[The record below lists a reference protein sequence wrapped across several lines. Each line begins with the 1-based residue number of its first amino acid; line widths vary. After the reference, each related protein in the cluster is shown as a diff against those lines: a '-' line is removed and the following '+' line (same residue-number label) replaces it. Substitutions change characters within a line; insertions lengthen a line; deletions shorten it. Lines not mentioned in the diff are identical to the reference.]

1 MILNCLDRDGYLGER
16 DAFAAYP
23 VTGRSSRRTTVQI
36 SPDHAKRWG
45 GAGQIEPTSVATQR
59 RYTELLTSISKY
71 GKTILPY
78 FWDLL
83 IYLENMDTDPSI
95 VFPDAHSAALTLS
108 NFTDTL
114 IVAELKVKAF
124 NEHLLDITVRRD

>member
-1 MILNCLDRDGYLGER
+1 M
-16 DAFAAYP
+16 
-23 VTGRSSRRTTVQI
+23 
-36 SPDHAKRWG
+36 
-45 GAGQIEPTSVATQR
+45 
-59 RYTELLTSISKY
+59 LTSISKY

-78 FWDLL
+78 FRDLL
-83 IYLENMDTDPSI
+83 VYLENMDTDPSI

-124 NEHLLDITVRRD
+124 NEHLLDITVRRDLLLGVEEEKEKKRKKKKGGVRGNKGRERKEKR